1 MPPPKTSTGNFLMY
15 LSRPQHYLTLMV
27 MAALTGCGGSSDG
40 GTTTAAPVTT
50 TPPVT
55 TIPPAATASGQ
66 ATFINSLSEVLT
78 LQPDTDGFSVTHHQV
93 DPVTISY
100 TFFQRQNGQRAAGDA
115 IVVHFNELTQQ
126 VQRVMYGDQGLE
138 SSTIYGCEPCNG
150 VVLQRGANLQ
160 GQVTVTFNQL
170 KLNRIE
176 QRSNTAPLTLDRFS
190 DQQWAA
196 NTPQLSLPPTPLP
209 QQDGITLN
217 IGSNTLNGILTGK
230 SIVIPADASA
240 LPKAWSGSIL
250 ANGVVVQPLY
260 SLINGYGN
268 LLYVQGSNQHGLYG
282 YMSSVDQQLKLD
294 LVKTDTTTNPNT
306 ITAGTCTIGMG
317 LFCAFNVANDRSLS
331 LVFNQAV
338 FLDSSNLSAFGNVTG
353 TLQRRPQ
360 AYQVASVAAENPVVA
375 GFSLMMS
382 WTGLNDGSISYSFAG
397 QRQDDAAELKKTFN
411 PSVRWTVLTKNNQ
424 VTEATLRVFDE
435 QKNTWSVYAC
445 DQRTTTNP
453 CSGITVQAATGIVTL
468 NQQRLRLTQDSPVDE
483 HTYVTP
489 EQSITVRQATL
500 TNAGY

>member
-1 MPPPKTSTGNFLMY
+1 MY
-15 LSRPQHYLTLMV
+15 LPRPQHYLTLMV

-40 GTTTAAPVTT
+40 GTTTDALVTT
-50 TPPVT
+50 TP
-55 TIPPAATASGQ
+55 TITPPAVTATGTT
-66 ATFINSLSEVLT
+66 TFSPFGGSVV

-93 DPVTISY
+93 DPVTTAY

-126 VQRVMYGDQGLE
+126 VQRVMYVDQGLD
-138 SSTIYGCEPCNG
+138 SATVYSCQSCSN
-150 VVLQRGANLQ
+150 VVLQRGISLQ
-160 GQVTVTFNQL
+160 DQMTVAFNQQ
-170 KLNRIE
+170 KLDTIE
-176 QRSNTAPLTLDRFS
+176 ILSNTAPSALDRFS
-190 DQQWAA
+190 DQQWVSNIVQL
-196 NTPQLSLPPTPLP
+196 NTPTVLAPQNALIKIGQTP
-209 QQDGITLN
+209 N
-217 IGSNTLNGILTGK
+217 ILEGTLTGK

-260 SLINGYGN
+260 SLTNGYGG
-268 LLYVQGSNQHGLYG
+268 LLYIQGTNQHGLYG
-282 YMSSVDQQLKLD
+282 YTSLVDQQLKLD

-306 ITAGTCTIGMG
+306 ITSGTCTIGMG
-317 LFCAFNVANDRSLS
+317 QFCAVNVANDRSLS
-331 LVFNQAV
+331 LAFNQAV
-338 FLDSSNLSAFGNVTG
+338 FLDQSNLSVFGNVTG

-360 AYQVASVAAENPVVA
+360 GYQVASVAAENPVVA
-375 GFSLMMS
+375 GFNLMMS
-382 WTGLNDGSISYSFAG
+382 WTGLSDGSTSYSFAG
-397 QRQDDAAELKKTFN
+397 QRQDDADELKKTFK

-489 EQSITVRQATL
+489 EQSITIRQATL

>member
-1 MPPPKTSTGNFLMY
+1 MRPPKTSTGNFLMY
-15 LSRPQHYLTLMV
+15 LPRPQHYLTLMV

-40 GTTTAAPVTT
+40 GATTAAPVTT

-55 TIPPAATASGQ
+55 ITPPTATASGQ

-78 LQPDTDGFSVTHHQV
+78 LQPDADGFSVTHHQV
-93 DPVTISY
+93 DPVTTAY

-126 VQRVMYGDQGLE
+126 VQAVMYGDQGLE

-217 IGSNTLNGILTGK
+217 IGSNTLNGTLTGK

-260 SLINGYGN
+260 SLTNGYGSV
-268 LLYVQGSNQHGLYG
+268 LYVQGSNQHGLYG
-282 YMSSVDQQLKLD
+282 YTSSLDQQLKLD
-294 LVKTDTTTNPNT
+294 LVNTQTT
-306 ITAGTCTIGMG
+306 GTCNIGVG
-317 LFCAFNVANDRSLS
+317 LSCAVNVPNDRSLS
-331 LVFNQAV
+331 LAFNQAV

-375 GFSLMMS
+375 GFNLMMS
-382 WTGLNDGSISYSFAG
+382 WTGLSDGSTSYSFAG
-397 QRQDDAAELKKTFN
+397 QRQDAAAELKETFK

-489 EQSITVRQATL
+489 EQSITIRQATL